1 MKLSFNEVYY
11 PVDEVQC
18 CRQIIS
24 NEFKN
29 SRKAFFLVFYAL
41 YYQFQGTEW
50 DLKLHRPL

>member
-24 NEFKN
+24 NEFKD

-50 DLKLHRPL
+50 DLKLHPPL